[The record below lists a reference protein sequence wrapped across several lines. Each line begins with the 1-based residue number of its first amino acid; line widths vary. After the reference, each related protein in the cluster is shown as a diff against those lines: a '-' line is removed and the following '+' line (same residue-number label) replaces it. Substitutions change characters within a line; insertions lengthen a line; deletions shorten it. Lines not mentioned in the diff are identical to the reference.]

1 MARNLSPEAAAAE
14 QEKKKLQDEK
24 KRLKKEQKEQRREAK
39 KRADEIAR
47 QEEELGEEGGNGFVT
62 FGATLLIIVL
72 WLAVIC
78 VIVKLDIGGFG
89 SSVLTPILKDVPVLN
104 RILPGNSLTETTDKE
119 NYGGYTS
126 LKEAVDYIKQLEL
139 ELERSQNASSVKDS
153 DLAALK
159 AENERLREF
168 EQKQLEFQR
177 IKNEFYEEVVY
188 SDKSPGL
195 DAYKK
200 WYESADPTTAQYLY
214 KQVIVQLEED
224 QKIKDYASSYSS
236 ASMKPKQAA
245 GIFEKMTD
253 NLPLVAKILN
263 AMSADDRG
271 AILGA
276 MDPDVAARLT
286 KLMNPDS

>member
-1 MARNLSPEAAAAE
+1 MAKSLSPEAAAAE
-14 QEKKKLQDEK
+14 EEKKRLKEEKKK
-24 KRLKKEQKEQRREAK
+24 LKKEQKEQRKEAK

-62 FGATLLIIVL
+62 FGATVLIVIL

-89 SSVLTPILKDVPVLN
+89 STVLTPILKDVPVLN
-104 RILPGNSLTETTDKE
+104 RILPGNSLLETTEPE
-119 NYGGYTS
+119 NYGGYSS

-139 ELERSQNASSVKDS
+139 ELERAQNASGVKDA

-159 AENERLREF
+159 AENERLKEF

-188 SDKSPGL
+188 SDKGPGIE
-195 DAYKK
+195 AYKK

-214 KQVIVQLEED
+214 KQVVIQLEEN
-224 QKIKDYASSYSS
+224 QEIKDYASAYSS
-236 ASMKPKQAA
+236 ESMKPKQAA

-253 NLPLVAKILN
+253 NLPLVARILN
-263 AMSADDRG
+263 AMSAEDRG
-271 AILGA
+271 AILGV
-276 MDPDVAARLT
+276 MDADVAARLT